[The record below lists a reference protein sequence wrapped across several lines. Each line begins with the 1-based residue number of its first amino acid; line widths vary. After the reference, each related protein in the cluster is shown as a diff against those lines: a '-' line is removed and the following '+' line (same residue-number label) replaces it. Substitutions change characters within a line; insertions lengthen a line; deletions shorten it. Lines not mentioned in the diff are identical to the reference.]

1 QISNE
6 NILNTPFLIYSNAY
20 LKTKTNNHLQND
32 EEFYINESNFNT
44 SLVEFDNQPDLETAF
59 YLGQYLAQQGSKFI
73 KQLLMDEKTSDSLH
87 SSIIFAL

>member
-1 QISNE
+1 
-6 NILNTPFLIYSNAY
+6 SNAY